1 MNVMSM
7 NIWKSVLA
15 IVLGLILVVWPYMAV
30 TSAVVIIGIML
41 LIYGIVAFVLRSKR
55 RSETEAARGISTDAI
70 ISLIIGL
77 LLIIFPGFFAGI
89 LMIVLGIILI
99 IIGIGQ
105 LTSLS
110 RSKKNGYTVSGSRY
124 IIPVLLL
131 LAGIVML
138 FNPFGTARAVFIFF
152 GIAMLVYGVFSLLG
166 NRAIKDL

>member
-99 IIGIGQ
+99 IIGIEQ
-105 LTSLS
+105 LTPLS
-110 RSKKNGYTVSGSRY
+110 RSQKNG
-124 IIPVLLL
+124 
-131 LAGIVML
+131 
-138 FNPFGTARAVFIFF
+138 
-152 GIAMLVYGVFSLLG
+152 
-166 NRAIKDL
+166 